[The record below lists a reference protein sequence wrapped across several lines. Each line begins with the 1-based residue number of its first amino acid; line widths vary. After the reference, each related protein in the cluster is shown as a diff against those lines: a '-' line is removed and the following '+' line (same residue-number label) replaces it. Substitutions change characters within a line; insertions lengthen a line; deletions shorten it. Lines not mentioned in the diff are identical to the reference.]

1 MEIREMSNAE
11 LEVRLAEIATEMEAE
26 DADLDKL
33 YEEVTAIEER
43 KAELLK
49 EEELRQEEAR
59 KVAEDD
65 HLEVIENRTGE
76 KKEMSE
82 MEIRNSREYIDAFAN
97 YVRTG
102 KDAEC
107 RALLSDNVNGGVV
120 PVPTF
125 VADIVSDRLR
135 ESKILAR
142 VRRMEA
148 PGNVKVGF
156 EYSAPAATAHTEG
169 GAAQDEEALALGI
182 VSLIP
187 QTWKKWVAISDE
199 ALDSMSGEAYLRYIY
214 DEVARGIVKAR
225 ENAVIAAILAAP
237 QTATATA
244 PAVAKTGSAA
254 GAITDF
260 INARALLSSAA
271 ENLVIIVTP
280 AQYATYRG
288 LQMAANYGVD
298 PFDGIEVLFNDTVT
312 APIIGDLYGVMENL
326 PIGDNIQI
334 KYDDKTDMK
343 KDLVNILGRQP
354 SAIEVVGNLFFAKVS
369 A

>member
-1 MEIREMSNAE
+1 MEIKTMSNAE
-11 LEVRLAEIATEMEAE
+11 LEARLAEIEAE
-26 DADLDKL
+26 KEAEGADLEKL
-33 YEEVTAIEER
+33 SAELDAIEER
-43 KAELLK
+43 KAELLR

-76 KKEMSE
+76 KKEMTE

-135 ESKILAR
+135 ESKILTR

-156 EYSAPAATAHTEG
+156 EYGAPAATAHTEG
-169 GAAQDEEALALGI
+169 SAAQDEEALLLGI
-182 VSLIP
+182 VSLISK
-187 QTWKKWVAISDE
+187 TWKKWVAISDE

-225 ENAVIAAILAAP
+225 ENAVVAAILAAP

-288 LQMAANYGVD
+288 LQMAATYGVD

-326 PIGDNIQI
+326 PLGDNIQI

-343 KDLVNILGRQP
+343 KDLVNILGRLP
-354 SAIEVVGNLFFAKVS
+354 SAIEVVGNLYFAKVS